1 MSDTKAKRI
10 LLVEDIDILRANYET
25 LLEAHHFSV
34 QGCAS
39 KAEALDAFA
48 REKFDVVILDVTLGP
63 DYEAGFE
70 LCQTFRAQRSSTPI
84 VFLTERDEDPD
95 RISGLRLGADDYLTK
110 TVSAAYLVAR
120 INALI
125 RRVETLTKAAAGE
138 DFGGAD
144 RERPIAEHSNLQIDG
159 RLSVAFWK
167 NQQVD
172 VSLTQFWILDDL
184 ARHAGSVRS
193 IEELM
198 SAANITVQPNTIVA
212 HIKTIREKIQKIDP
226 TFVCIKAERA
236 RGYRWLE
243 EVNLSSKPAAG

>member
-1 MSDTKAKRI
+1 LSDTKAKRI
-10 LLVEDIDILRANYET
+10 LLVEDIDILRANYVT
-25 LLEAHHFSV
+25 ILEAHHFNV
-34 QGCAS
+34 VDCGT

-48 REKFDVVILDVTLGP
+48 RDDFDVIILDVTLGA

-70 LCQTFRAQRSSTPI
+70 LCQTFRARQELTPI

-125 RRVETLTKAAAGE
+125 RRFETLTKHAAGGRLPE
-138 DFGGAD
+138 AL
-144 RERPIAEHSNLQIDG
+144 REQPVIDG
-159 RLSVAFWK
+159 SALKIDDRLSVASWQ
-167 NQQVD
+167 NQPIEL
-172 VSLTQFWILDDL
+172 SLTQFWILNDL
-184 ARHAGSVRS
+184 ARHPGSVRS

-198 SAANITVQPNTIVA
+198 RAANITVQPNTIVA

-226 TFVCIKAERA
+226 AFACIKAERA

-243 EVNLSSKPAAG
+243 DLS

>member
-10 LLVEDIDILRANYET
+10 LLVEDIDILRANYVT
-25 LLEAHHFSV
+25 ILEAHHFNV
-34 QGCAS
+34 VDCGT
-39 KAEALDAFA
+39 KAEALEAFA
-48 REKFDVVILDVTLGP
+48 RDDFDVIILDVTLGA

-70 LCQTFRAQRSSTPI
+70 LCQTFRTRQELTPI

-125 RRVETLTKAAAGE
+125 RRFETLTKHAAGE
-138 DFGGAD
+138 RLPEAL
-144 RERPIAEHSNLQIDG
+144 REQPVIDG
-159 RLSVAFWK
+159 SALKIDDRLSVASWQ
-167 NQQVD
+167 NQPIEL
-172 VSLTQFWILDDL
+172 SLTQFWILNDL
-184 ARHAGSVRS
+184 ARHPGSVRS

-198 SAANITVQPNTIVA
+198 RAANITVQPNTIVA

-226 TFVCIKAERA
+226 AFACIKAERA

-243 EVNLSSKPAAG
+243 DLG